1 MKKLLIG
8 ALAIALA
15 SCGSSD
21 KKGEQARQDYNR
33 ALGDSIAI
41 ISQEIDSCESQ
52 AKFHNDRVAT
62 WLNSFEQVNNPREAG
77 GYLIFT
83 PAKSKYPPVDTD
95 LTARINDSG
104 QLELVAALRNGVFD
118 QLRVSSG
125 QSEMETAVVPNDQ
138 ALNYRTQ
145 GLTTVL
151 FTGGAADSVAQLIAN
166 NALNPVKVVYLDGR
180 KVRMNIPLSE
190 SSKKMVMSTWM
201 LYSNQQ
207 EAMRLQRRAAM
218 LHEKIN
224 LLRAHRDRNGGL
236 DGDTV
241 K

>member
-1 MKKLLIG
+1 M
-8 ALAIALA
+8 
-15 SCGSSD
+15 
-21 KKGEQARQDYNR
+21 
-33 ALGDSIAI
+33 
-41 ISQEIDSCESQ
+41 
-52 AKFHNDRVAT
+52 
-62 WLNSFEQVNNPREAG
+62 
-77 GYLIFT
+77 
-83 PAKSKYPPVDTD
+83 
-95 LTARINDSG
+95 
-104 QLELVAALRNGVFD
+104 AALRNGVFD

-125 QSEMETAVVPNDQ
+125 QSELETAVVPNDQ